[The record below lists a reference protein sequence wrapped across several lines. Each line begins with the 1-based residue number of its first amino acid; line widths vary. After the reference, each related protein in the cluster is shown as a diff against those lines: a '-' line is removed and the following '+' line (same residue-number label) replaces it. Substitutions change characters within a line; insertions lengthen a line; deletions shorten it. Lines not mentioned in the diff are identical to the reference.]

1 MDKDMIT
8 FFEVRNPT
16 GKPVKNLTLGLES
29 AASITI
35 NTFYENPANK
45 YRKVEV
51 MIMPED
57 VANEV
62 RKYLEGK
69 Q

>member
-1 MDKDMIT
+1 MAKDIVT

-16 GKPVKNLTLGLES
+16 GKPVTNLTLGLDS

-35 NTFYENPANK
+35 DAFYEIPANK

-57 VANEV
+57 VAQEV
-62 RKYLEGK
+62 RKYLEEK